1 MKTLLMVL
9 LMLVSLTRMGRSGEA
24 ARIATLTGIIS
35 MRVIVERIASH
46 GDLESQIQTDV
57 EQKLRMAGIE
67 VTPNDRNGFLYVSVI
82 VNGPLSNSTSYAYC
96 ISIGYQQKVRLERN
110 GAPAWGM
117 TWDVGSTGLNTLGM
131 VRDAVANNVDRFT
144 NAYLSVNPKQ

>member
-57 EQKLRMAGIE
+57 ERKIANG
-67 VTPNDRNGFLYVSVI
+67 RNRGH
-82 VNGPLSNSTSYAYC
+82 A
-96 ISIGYQQKVRLERN
+96 K
-110 GAPAWGM
+110 
-117 TWDVGSTGLNTLGM
+117 
-131 VRDAVANNVDRFT
+131 
-144 NAYLSVNPKQ
+144 